1 MHTERNMS
9 TKTYEIFK
17 AIVDFVVDL
26 DTVFGQRHRSISL
39 YRRLVSKMSEANAE
53 PVRKHVELF
62 TQFCAENA
70 EAFETGDLQRLAQPL
85 LKYSDR
91 VYIQLDMLAAHA
103 EPCVAK
109 TILEHLLTINALIN
123 TDSKALALLNASRP
137 SVDTILDEL
146 LTTVSNT
153 IDPAAASNPAA
164 AAMSLISSGKI
175 ASLISTMTRGVQDGS
190 LSTETMI
197 KKLTSIYSKA
207 TENDKNAPDIST
219 IFENVQ
225 KSLAG

>member
-1 MHTERNMS
+1 MS

-62 TQFCAENA
+62 AQFCAENI
-70 EAFETGDLQRLAQPL
+70 EALESGDLQRLAQPL

-91 VYIQLDMLAAHA
+91 VYIQLDTLAAHA
-103 EPCVAK
+103 EPSVAK

-123 TDSKALALLNASRP
+123 STDGKALALLNASRP

-146 LTTVSNT
+146 LATVSDT

-190 LSTETMI
+190 FSTETMI

-219 IFENVQ
+219 IFDNVQ